1 MNGVTRD
8 AHVDDTEGYSA
19 ESAPGCTR
27 EGSWLSPRLSVVVDV
42 FSRRVVGWS
51 MATHLRT
58 ELVLEALNMAI
69 SQRRPQQVTHHS
81 DQGMQYT
88 VDRLRSALPGQVPGG
103 SPHGRLRVHRGLLQP
118 ASQTLSPGL
127 RLAHGVRKEARSDR
141 LKCERETVHQSGAT
155 PVPASSGDPG
165 DTETTTPRINVVLNW
180 FEELKQ
186 RVPTGR

>member
-1 MNGVTRD
+1 MGQHSQGPLPARWLISRFDGREVRERSEVLQPSALSDIGREVRKHGGLLARIKRGVESLNDGETRD

-69 SQRRPQQVTHHS
+69 SQRRPQQVIHHS
-81 DQGMQYT
+81 DQGTQYT
-88 VDRLRSALPGQVPGG
+88 VDRLRSALPGQFPGG

-127 RLAHGVRKEARSDR
+127 RLAHGV
-141 LKCERETVHQSGAT
+141 
-155 PVPASSGDPG
+155 
-165 DTETTTPRINVVLNW
+165 
-180 FEELKQ
+180 
-186 RVPTGR
+186 